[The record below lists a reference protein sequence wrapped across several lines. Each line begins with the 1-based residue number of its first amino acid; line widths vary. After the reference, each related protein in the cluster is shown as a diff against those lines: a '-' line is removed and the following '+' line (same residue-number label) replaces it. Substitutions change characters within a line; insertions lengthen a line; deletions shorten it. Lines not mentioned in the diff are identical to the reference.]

1 MTSLPQFQSY
11 SPGQIF
17 DRSRSKIRSRCY
29 EAPLKQYTVT
39 IGGDATTGT
48 YSFTVD
54 GTTVS
59 YAANTGAGDT
69 NTTIAVGLQA
79 AALSNSL
86 GVLEVAAVSRN
97 ALVITLT
104 GRETGDSFTVAG
116 ATAPAPGTLTI
127 ANPED
132 GVEGNLELGIGVAL
146 DDSDPL
152 SIRRPMSGDTKIFG
166 VVCEG
171 GGIRK
176 STGDSDD
183 VDSYAPGAAV
193 DVGRCGPFP
202 VVVEE
207 AVSAGDSIYC
217 RMESDT
223 GFVQGNFR
231 NDSGAVSQITTGT
244 VVANNSDTVGLTIDS
259 LPSVTVTSTAD
270 ATATAVLLRNAFNAR
285 ADLFA
290 LAVATSAAAVLTLT
304 FKDFASH
311 TVVAVSPATAD
322 VTPIANTATAVSARA
337 VLVPGEFIS
346 DSYTDAATGK
356 TVALADINLPA

>member
-1 MTSLPQFQSY
+1 MTLPQFQSY
-11 SPGQIF
+11 SPGEIV

-29 EAPLKQYTVT
+29 EAPLKQYTLTV
-39 IGGDATTGT
+39 GGSATTGT

-54 GTTVS
+54 GTLVS
-59 YAANTGAGDT
+59 YAANTGSGDD
-69 NTTIAVGLQA
+69 NTSIAAGLQA

-104 GRETGDSFTVAG
+104 GRETGDSFTVAA
-116 ATAPAPGTLTI
+116 ATAPGSGTLTL

-132 GVEGNLELGIGVAL
+132 GVEGNLELGIGLAL
-146 DDSDPL
+146 DTSDPL
-152 SIRRPMSGDTKIFG
+152 SIRRPISGDTKIYG
-166 VVCEG
+166 IALEG

-176 STGDSDD
+176 STGLVDD

-193 DVGRCGPFP
+193 DVGRAGVFP
-202 VVVEE
+202 LVVEE
-207 AVSAGDSIYC
+207 AVAAGDPIYC
-217 RMESDT
+217 RIEADS

-244 VVANNSDTVGLTIDS
+244 VVANNTESVGLTIDS
-259 LPSVTVTSTAD
+259 LPNVTVTSTAD
-270 ATATAVLLRNAFNAR
+270 ATATAVLLRDAFNAR

-290 LAVATSAAAVLTLT
+290 LATATSAAAVVTLT
-304 FKDFASH
+304 FKDFVAH

-322 VTPIANTATAVSARA
+322 VTPIANSTTAVSARA

-346 DSYTDAATGK
+346 ASYTDAATSK
-356 TVALADINLPA
+356 TVALAEINLPA

>member
-39 IGGDATTGT
+39 IGGTATTGT

-59 YAANTGAGDT
+59 YTADTGDGDT
-69 NTTIAVGLQA
+69 NTTIAAGLEA

-86 GVLEVAAVSRN
+86 GVLEVAAISRN

-104 GRETGDSFTVAG
+104 GRETGDSFTVAN
-116 ATAPAPGTLTI
+116 ATAPGSGTLTI

-132 GVEGNLELGIGVAL
+132 GVQGDLELGIGVAL
-146 DDSDPL
+146 DSSDPL
-152 SIRRPMSGDTKIFG
+152 SIRRPMTGDTKIFG

-176 STGDSDD
+176 SSGDADE
-183 VDSYAPGAAV
+183 VDRYAPGAAV
-193 DVGRCGPFP
+193 DIGRKGPFP
-202 VVVEE
+202 LVVEE
-207 AVSAGDSIYC
+207 SISAGDAIYC
-217 RMESDT
+217 RIES
-223 GFVQGNFR
+223 GSGLVQGNFR
-231 NDSGAVSQITTGT
+231 SDSGGVSQITTGT
-244 VVANNSDTVGLTIDS
+244 VVANNTDTVGLTIDS
-259 LPSVTVTSTAD
+259 LPNVTVTSTAS
-270 ATATAVLLRNAFNAR
+270 ATDTAVLLRDAFNAR

-290 LAVATSAAAVLTLT
+290 LATATSAAAVVTLT
-304 FKDFASH
+304 FKDFATH
-311 TVVAVSPATAD
+311 TVVAVSPSTAD
-322 VTPIANTATAVSARA
+322 VTPIANTTTAVAAQA

-356 TVALADINLPA
+356 TVALADFNAPA